1 METIKLK
8 DVRFSYDNKKEILKG
23 IDYTFEKGKIYAIVG
38 PSGCGKT
45 TLLSLLG
52 GLDSPTNGT
61 IFFDSENIETKGLG
75 YHRKKRVSFIFQ
87 NYNLIDYLTPLE
99 NVQLTTNDKN
109 TKILEKVGLAQDEMK
124 RSVTKLSGGQ
134 QQRVAIARAL
144 AHNANV
150 ILADEPTGN
159 LDETTGEEIT
169 QLLKTNAYE
178 MNKCVIIV
186 THSNQLAKEAD
197 VVLRLSKGEIK
208 ERKK

>member
-52 GLDSPTNGT
+52 GLDTPTKGT

-99 NVQLTTNDKN
+99 NV
-109 TKILEKVGLAQDEMK
+109 
-124 RSVTKLSGGQ
+124 
-134 QQRVAIARAL
+134 
-144 AHNANV
+144 
-150 ILADEPTGN
+150 
-159 LDETTGEEIT
+159 
-169 QLLKTNAYE
+169 
-178 MNKCVIIV
+178 
-186 THSNQLAKEAD
+186 
-197 VVLRLSKGEIK
+197 
-208 ERKK
+208 